1 LSKSAIADRRVD
13 EQPMTTTHF
22 SFLLPLALALTGAV
36 TSVAWAGEYFEK
48 DGVAI
53 RGHDPVAYFKDGKP
67 VMGSAEHRIEH
78 KGSMFQFASKANR
91 DAFAA
96 EPERYAPQYGGYCA
110 FGMAGGYKA
119 AIDPAAFTV
128 QGGKL
133 YLNYNRDVQ
142 KQWSADIRGHVAKAD
157 GNWPA
162 VSKQTK
168 VIE

>member
-1 LSKSAIADRRVD
+1 
-13 EQPMTTTHF
+13 MTTTLF
-22 SFLLPLALALTGAV
+22 RFLLPLALAMACAI

-48 DGVAI
+48 DGAAI
-53 RGHDPVAYFKDGKP
+53 RGYDPVAYFKDGKP
-67 VMGSAEHRIEH
+67 VKGRAEHRFEYQ
-78 KGSMFQFASKANR
+78 GSTFHFASKAHR

-110 FGMAGGYKA
+110 FGMSGGYKA
-119 AIDPAAFTV
+119 VIDPAFTV
-128 QGGKL
+128 REGKL

-142 KQWSADIRGHVAKAD
+142 KQWSADIPGHVGKAD
-157 GNWPA
+157 RNWPA

>member
-1 LSKSAIADRRVD
+1 MNTPLFR
-13 EQPMTTTHF
+13 
-22 SFLLPLALALTGAV
+22 FLLPLAVATACAV
-36 TSVAWAGEYFEK
+36 GSVAWAGEYFEK

-53 RGHDPVAYFKDGKP
+53 RGTDPVGYFKDGKP
-67 VMGSAEHRIEH
+67 VKGSAEHRFEH
-78 KGSMFQFASKANR
+78 KGSVFLFASKANR

-96 EPERYAPQYGGYCA
+96 EPDRYAPQYGGYCA
-110 FGMAGGYKA
+110 FGTSGGNKA

-128 QGGKL
+128 RDGKL

-142 KQWSADIRGHVAKAD
+142 KQWSADVPGHVAKAD
-157 GNWPA
+157 RNWPA